1 MVRTDRAVEILHNAG
16 TEDEPD
22 WSVGSGYLI
31 GGRRVLTA
39 AHNVGAGQCLV
50 RFIDGSEHAAA
61 VRQQGDEIRL
71 DLAVMELTGDGVPDP
86 GEPVSY
92 AIVSQGQ
99 AELIPRCT
107 GLGFP
112 RFKEDETRPRPGSG
126 KPLRNIEQLDGEIP
140 TAAGALSS
148 LLTFRVTARPQEQPP
163 LPAGAAGFGESAW
176 QGISG
181 TVVFARDDAFGER
194 AIGVVTEHHL
204 AEGGSALTLVP
215 IGAIGSAG
223 AVSTGEQRAWW
234 EMIGVPDPDGLP
246 VLPRLSASRR
256 RPSPA
261 PPRGTVAR
269 PQLLAE
275 ALAALCDGSARVVA
289 LAGPPG
295 FGKSVLARLIAA
307 AIETKEGSKA
317 PGCCPGG
324 VVWLDVG
331 QDPDLSGLLAQVLT
345 DLTGQSAG
353 GRSVEQLASDLNAE
367 LAARRCLLMLDDV
380 WPSRTGK
387 NDVVGRVLCRIELV
401 PRLVTTRSVTLF
413 DAESDARCINVG
425 EMGPGEATDLLA
437 TALPGAVTE
446 NDEAQLGGFARQ
458 LGHWPLLLGLA
469 AAHLRRLVSGGIS
482 VDEAVRELSGR
493 YASKGVTAFDARH
506 ADQLD
511 ISDPAQRERAVA
523 AAVQASLTLLTSDD
537 QTRYREL
544 AVFPPGQPTPV
555 SVIAG
560 LWAPSMDQYDT
571 EDLLTSLGD
580 LSMLSLDWRTRQ
592 VRVHDLIR
600 AYLLP
605 ADPEQKVALH
615 RQLLQGW
622 GDPLQL
628 KDSYKVRWYAYH
640 LDNADD
646 SERLYALITPAWRD
660 RVLAVTGALS
670 DVSADSVRAA
680 EHAARRHNLP
690 EELRFRLITAAVAAR
705 ARALPRPL
713 LAVLA
718 RLGQADR
725 AVGYAAL
732 IAPGERIA
740 ALTDIAS
747 ALAGTDPG
755 RARGLADQAIAA
767 AGHIDDPAD
776 KAEALTGIASV
787 LADPDPGRARGLA
800 DQAIAAA
807 GQIDD
812 PADKAEALAGI
823 ASVLADPD
831 PGRARGLAD
840 QAIAAAGQIDDD
852 VGQDRALARV
862 VAKLARTDPDRVR
875 PVADRIDYPWP
886 KAEALASI
894 AAAIAGTDPVGA
906 GELTKRA
913 MAAANT
919 PGMDPWD
926 RADVIISVLTSI
938 ATALARTDPA
948 RADELIP
955 GAWFTLRSLPSGERA
970 MPLAD
975 IAAALAAIDP
985 GRALEATD
993 RIDDP
998 AQKTR
1003 ALAEIAGA
1011 LAATN
1016 PRRANEVTG
1025 QALATAAGI
1034 TSSSYRTQAL
1044 AGIASALAST
1054 DPGRA
1059 LAAADR
1065 IDDTYSKEQALVAI
1079 AAALA
1084 DTDPDHA
1091 LAAADRIDDPE
1102 DKAEALA
1109 GIAAA
1114 LAGTDP
1120 GRARGLADQAIAIAD
1135 HIGATYSY
1143 SMEKALAAIAA
1154 ALADTDPDHALA
1166 AADHIDDLGDKIR
1179 ALATI
1184 AAALA
1189 PGDPDRA
1196 HDVADQ
1202 AMATVNRIDDTLTE
1216 TRWRQNIREWMTG
1229 EGPLRQAEELAA
1241 IAAALAPAD
1250 PGLALAA
1257 ADRIDDPAD
1266 KARALTRIASA
1277 LAGTDAGRAGE
1288 LADQAIAA
1296 ADRIDNPVA
1305 KREALADIAPVLAD
1319 TDPGRALAAADRI
1332 DDPADKARALTGIAS
1347 ALTAADPDR
1356 ALAAADR
1363 IDDPA
1368 DKARALTGIASAL
1381 TGTDPDR
1388 ARDLADQAIAAADR
1402 IDDPADKARALT
1414 PIASALARTHP
1425 GYALTIAELIDDHE
1439 AKTEMLDN
1447 ITRICMTYDL
1457 AATGARQSSIDVVNE
1472 LITHLRAVNPE
1483 AGNEA
1488 WWTIAQF
1495 FVTSA
1500 ESASEL
1506 NVLVRAVLA
1515 AAEW

>member
-1 MVRTDRAVEILHNAG
+1 
-16 TEDEPD
+16 
-22 WSVGSGYLI
+22 
-31 GGRRVLTA
+31 
-39 AHNVGAGQCLV
+39 
-50 RFIDGSEHAAA
+50 
-61 VRQQGDEIRL
+61 
-71 DLAVMELTGDGVPDP
+71 
-86 GEPVSY
+86 
-92 AIVSQGQ
+92 
-99 AELIPRCT
+99 
-107 GLGFP
+107 
-112 RFKEDETRPRPGSG
+112 
-126 KPLRNIEQLDGEIP
+126 
-140 TAAGALSS
+140 
-148 LLTFRVTARPQEQPP
+148 
-163 LPAGAAGFGESAW
+163 
-176 QGISG
+176 
-181 TVVFARDDAFGER
+181 
-194 AIGVVTEHHL
+194 
-204 AEGGSALTLVP
+204 
-215 IGAIGSAG
+215 
-223 AVSTGEQRAWW
+223 
-234 EMIGVPDPDGLP
+234 
-246 VLPRLSASRR
+246 
-256 RPSPA
+256 
-261 PPRGTVAR
+261 
-269 PQLLAE
+269 
-275 ALAALCDGSARVVA
+275 
-289 LAGPPG
+289 
-295 FGKSVLARLIAA
+295 
-307 AIETKEGSKA
+307 
-317 PGCCPGG
+317 
-324 VVWLDVG
+324 
-331 QDPDLSGLLAQVLT
+331 
-345 DLTGQSAG
+345 
-353 GRSVEQLASDLNAE
+353 
-367 LAARRCLLMLDDV
+367 
-380 WPSRTGK
+380 
-387 NDVVGRVLCRIELV
+387 
-401 PRLVTTRSVTLF
+401 
-413 DAESDARCINVG
+413 
-425 EMGPGEATDLLA
+425 MGPGEATDLLA

-767 AGHIDDPAD
+767 GQIDDPAD

-1332 DDPADKARALTGIAS
+1332 DDTYSKKYALVAIA
-1347 ALTAADPDR
+1347 A
-1356 ALAAADR
+1356 ALA
-1363 IDDPA
+1363 
-1368 DKARALTGIASAL
+1368 
-1381 TGTDPDR
+1381 GTDPDH
-1388 ARDLADQAIAAADR
+1388 ALAAADR